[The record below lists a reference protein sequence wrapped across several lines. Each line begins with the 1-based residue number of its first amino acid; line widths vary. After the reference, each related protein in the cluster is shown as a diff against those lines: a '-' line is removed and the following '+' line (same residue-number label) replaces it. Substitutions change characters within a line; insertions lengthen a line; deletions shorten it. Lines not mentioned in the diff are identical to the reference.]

1 MSIFPYIELVKL
13 VIVRRGYSLIENFW
27 ETIEEYRQLGFDPL
41 RWIPTCSNE
50 IDSYVLQSSLEK
62 IKRSTIK
69 IISSWFDA
77 FYYTDGRSPELTRRV
92 YKFDNPQIEREV
104 EIKRALAIF
113 RIHTQIGEDSI
124 LLSQALQRFLKCFHS
139 KAMIKKSTATL
150 TAYPEAQFVLLDYIA
165 SHRGNKVG
173 YITASNSATQITD
186 PTQRPESEIHSNI
199 ALTNA
204 MENLN
209 LLGCTS
215 GFKVFPIYDAPTEE
229 ILDKIRKNLDA
240 FTSRYNLAMDDYS
253 SLKVGK
259 LFFGATAIANTL
271 KELPTR
277 YDQVEEGMQII
288 ISNKFG
294 AMPALSL
301 YMLTEM
307 DPSNLAKLEQN
318 NILWNYLSSAKDDV
332 IKHLSEPHFS
342 FGKIISR
349 YCPDFGTTFDKHA
362 HITAVHPVTT
372 DGIFALAKF
381 AGLTNS
387 HVVINELPMMYE
399 EIAKFATKE
408 FLIEN
413 ATASSNGCHLIVV
426 TRDLASSIIGD
437 LRRHNFEPAVIGFI
451 AKKERPFVDIEKDIS
466 QYVASKA
473 KLAKLN
479 PIA

>member
-1 MSIFPYIELVKL
+1 M
-13 VIVRRGYSLIENFW
+13 IENFW

-77 FYYTDGRSPELTRRV
+77 FYYTDGKSPELTRRV

-104 EIKRALAIF
+104 EIKRALAMF

-139 KAMIKKSTATL
+139 KTMIKKSTTTL

-173 YITASNSATQITD
+173 YITASNSTTQITD

-253 SLKVGK
+253 SLKIGK
-259 LFFGATAIANTL
+259 LFFGTTAIANTL

-318 NILWNYLSSAKDDV
+318 NILWNYLSSAKDEV

-342 FGKIISR
+342 FGKIISK

-387 HVVINELPMMYE
+387 HVVINEIPMMYE
-399 EIAKFATKE
+399 EIARFATKE
-408 FLIEN
+408 YLIEN

-437 LRRHNFEPAVIGFI
+437 LRKHNFEPAVIGFI
-451 AKKERPFVDIEKDIS
+451 AKKERPFVVIEKDIS

>member
-1 MSIFPYIELVKL
+1 MVEK
-13 VIVRRGYSLIENFW
+13 FW

-41 RWIPTCSNE
+41 RWIPICSNE
-50 IDSYVLQSSLEK
+50 IDSYILQSSLEK
-62 IKRSTIK
+62 IKRSTMK
-69 IISSWFDA
+69 ILPIWFDA
-77 FYYTDGRSPELTRRV
+77 FYHTDGRSPELTRRV
-92 YKFDNPQIEREV
+92 YKFDNPRIEREV
-104 EIKRALAIF
+104 EIKRALAMF

-124 LLSQALQRFLKCFHS
+124 LLSGALQKFLKCFHS
-139 KAMIKKSTATL
+139 KTVIKKITATL
-150 TAYPEAQFVLLDYIA
+150 TAHPEAQLVLLDYIE

-186 PTQRPESEIHSNI
+186 STQRPESEVHSNI
-199 ALTNA
+199 ALTTA

-229 ILDKIRKNLDA
+229 MLDKIRKNLDA

-253 SLKVGK
+253 SLKTGK

-288 ISNKFG
+288 ISNEFG
-294 AMPALSL
+294 AMPAVSL

-307 DPSNLAKLEQN
+307 DHNNLAKLDQN
-318 NILWNYLSSAKDDV
+318 NILWNDLSSAKDEA
-332 IKHLSEPHFS
+332 IKNLSEPHFS
-342 FGKIISR
+342 FGKIISK

-372 DGIFALAKF
+372 DGIFAISKF
-381 AGLTNS
+381 ADLTNS
-387 HVVINELPMMYE
+387 HVVIDELPIKYE

-413 ATASSNGCHLIVV
+413 ATASSNGCHLIVA
-426 TRDLASSIIGD
+426 TKDLAGSIMAD
-437 LRRHNFEPAVIGFI
+437 LRKHNFEPAIIGFI
-451 AKKERPFVDIEKDIS
+451 AKKGRPSVAIEKDIS

-479 PIA
+479 PIIQTEADL

>member
-1 MSIFPYIELVKL
+1 M
-13 VIVRRGYSLIENFW
+13 IENFW

-104 EIKRALAIF
+104 EIKRALAMF

-139 KAMIKKSTATL
+139 KTMIKKSTTTL

-173 YITASNSATQITD
+173 YITASNSTTQITD

-215 GFKVFPIYDAPTEE
+215 GFKIFPIYDAPTEE

-253 SLKVGK
+253 SLKIGK
-259 LFFGATAIANTL
+259 LFFGTTAIANTL

-318 NILWNYLSSAKDDV
+318 NILWNYLSSAKDEV

-342 FGKIISR
+342 FGKIISK

-387 HVVINELPMMYE
+387 HVVINEIPMMYE
-399 EIAKFATKE
+399 EIARFATKE
-408 FLIEN
+408 YLIEN

-437 LRRHNFEPAVIGFI
+437 LRKHNFEPAVIGFI
-451 AKKERPFVDIEKDIS
+451 AKKERPFVVIEKDIS

>member
-1 MSIFPYIELVKL
+1 M
-13 VIVRRGYSLIENFW
+13 IENFW

-77 FYYTDGRSPELTRRV
+77 FYYTDGKSPELTRRV

-104 EIKRALAIF
+104 EIKRALAMF

-139 KAMIKKSTATL
+139 KTMIKKSTTTL

-173 YITASNSATQITD
+173 YITASNSTTQITD

-253 SLKVGK
+253 SLKIGK
-259 LFFGATAIANTL
+259 LFFGTTAIANTL

-318 NILWNYLSSAKDDV
+318 NILWNYLSSAKDEV

-342 FGKIISR
+342 FGKIISK

-387 HVVINELPMMYE
+387 HVVINEIPMMYE
-399 EIAKFATKE
+399 EIARFATKE

-437 LRRHNFEPAVIGFI
+437 LRKHNFEPAVIGFI
-451 AKKERPFVDIEKDIS
+451 AKKERPFVVIEKDIS

>member
-1 MSIFPYIELVKL
+1 MCIFLYIELVKL

-77 FYYTDGRSPELTRRV
+77 FYYTDGKSPELTRRV

-104 EIKRALAIF
+104 EIKRALAMF

-139 KAMIKKSTATL
+139 KTMIKKSTTTL

-173 YITASNSATQITD
+173 YITASNSTTQITD

-253 SLKVGK
+253 SLKIGK
-259 LFFGATAIANTL
+259 LFFGTTAIANTL

-318 NILWNYLSSAKDDV
+318 NILWNYLSSAKDEV

-342 FGKIISR
+342 FGKIISK

-387 HVVINELPMMYE
+387 HVVINEIPMMYE
-399 EIAKFATKE
+399 EIARFATKE

-413 ATASSNGCHLIVV
+413 ATASSNRCHLIVV

-437 LRRHNFEPAVIGFI
+437 LRKHNFEPAVIGFI
-451 AKKERPFVDIEKDIS
+451 AKKERPFVVIEKDIS